1 MFSRWWRFGGD
12 RFAEFDLFADDSN
25 AVTLSQAISAAASE
39 APDADGSELFG
50 TLRGTV
56 VGLRYYTG
64 VVRMSQGLTRAPTHP
79 ACTHGDADVISVLC
93 GQVNRGEMVGLV
105 REPQNPYDRNAVMV
119 TNIYGNQ
126 VGHIK
131 KELAAVMAHVMDRNL
146 AKVEG

>member
-64 VVRMSQGLTRAPTHP
+64 VVRISQGSTRAPTHP
-79 ACTHGDADVISVLC
+79 ADTHS
-93 GQVNRGEMVGLV
+93 R
-105 REPQNPYDRNAVMV
+105 
-119 TNIYGNQ
+119 
-126 VGHIK
+126 
-131 KELAAVMAHVMDRNL
+131 
-146 AKVEG
+146 

>member
-1 MFSRWWRFGGD
+1 M
-12 RFAEFDLFADDSN
+12 
-25 AVTLSQAISAAASE
+25 
-39 APDADGSELFG
+39 
-50 TLRGTV
+50 
-56 VGLRYYTG
+56 
-64 VVRMSQGLTRAPTHP
+64 
-79 ACTHGDADVISVLC
+79 CDVICVYVVT

-105 REPQNPYDRNAVMV
+105 REPQNQYDRNAVMV